1 MGNDA
6 IIVGAIRACQTRA
19 ELENVFEL
27 FAVSGLKERYALL
40 NKAMY
45 GPRVFY
51 SFGENTNQAD
61 RYELTLQVFLKGS
74 WKLQEYYEKLRVGV
88 IR

>member
-19 ELENVFEL
+19 EQENVFER
-27 FAVSGLKERYALL
+27 FSVSSLEERHELL

-45 GPRVFY
+45 SPKVFY
-51 SFGENTNQAD
+51 TGNPTTEQK
-61 RYELTLQVFLKGS
+61 YELAVAVFFKGA

>member
-27 FAVSGLKERYALL
+27 FTVSGPEERYDLL

-45 GPRVFY
+45 SPKVFY
-51 SFGENTNQAD
+51 TGNPTTEQKYA
-61 RYELTLQVFLKGS
+61 LAVAVFFKGA